1 MAIAARLH
9 GNLFLQRDAKTFMEK
24 VYESLNDVKDVG
36 APTKNIICRCHDC
49 EDRIDDIGDRI
60 EYVWMGQ
67 DGASGSSNICEH
79 KWQIQLCNNRTYKHN
94 RIVIYFSIEDAIE
107 FRNDLR
113 CPK

>member
-67 DGASGSSNICEH
+67 DGASGSSN
-79 KWQIQLCNNRTYKHN
+79 KHN